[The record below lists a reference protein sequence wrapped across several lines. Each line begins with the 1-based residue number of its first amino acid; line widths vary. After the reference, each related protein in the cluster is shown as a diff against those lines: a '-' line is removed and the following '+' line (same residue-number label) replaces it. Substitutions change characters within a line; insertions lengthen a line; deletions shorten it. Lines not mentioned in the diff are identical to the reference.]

1 MWTKYSFLIVM
12 AIYVI
17 YHVVTNLMQEAAK
30 KQKQE
35 GMDPPPP
42 TPPAAGMG
50 QAPIQP
56 QAGPAA
62 ALRLRP
68 GVSAI
73 REARIDDLSARRR
86 SQLDQLRARRE
97 SRRTAPPAEVRVGGP
112 AAGPRTTGTGFPP
125 GLAPTA
131 GTGFP
136 PGLAPTTGPGFP
148 PGLAPTTPRTIP
160 PVQPRRE
167 EFRAAQRA
175 ERLERAERL
184 QRVERGLAAAKRKR
198 LGVEP
203 PKLDIEP
210 IREPPGRVAQEPR
223 AAYAIGPR
231 RRGGR
236 AGRLLSQ
243 LHDPASL
250 RDLFVLKEVLDPPVA
265 MRGPDAR

>member
-17 YHVVTNLMQEAAK
+17 YHVITNLMQEAAK
-30 KQKQE
+30 KQG
-35 GMDPPPP
+35 GMDPQRR
-42 TPPAAGMG
+42 TPPAAGTD

-56 QAGPAA
+56 QAGPA
-62 ALRLRP
+62 
-68 GVSAI
+68 AI

-97 SRRTAPPAEVRVGGP
+97 SRRAIQPAELRVGGP
-112 AAGPRTTGTGFPP
+112 AAGPRTTRPALPP
-125 GLAPTA
+125 GLPPTS
-131 GTGFP
+131 
-136 PGLAPTTGPGFP
+136 
-148 PGLAPTTPRTIP
+148 PRTIP
-160 PVQPRRE
+160 PVHPRRE
-167 EFRAAQRA
+167 ELRADQRA

-210 IREPPGRVAQEPR
+210 IREPTGRIAQASR

-250 RDLFVLKEVLDPPVA
+250 RDLFVLKEVLDLPVA

>member
-17 YHVVTNLMQEAAK
+17 YHVVSGLVQEAAK

-35 GMDPPPP
+35 GMDAQRGAPR
-42 TPPAAGMG
+42 AAGTG
-50 QAPIQP
+50 QARIQL
-56 QAGPAA
+56 QEGPAA
-62 ALRLRP
+62 APPLRP

-97 SRRTAPPAEVRVGGP
+97 GRRTIQPAELRVGGP
-112 AAGPRTTGTGFPP
+112 AARPRTTRPA
-125 GLAPTA
+125 L
-131 GTGFP
+131 
-136 PGLAPTTGPGFP
+136 P

-167 EFRAAQRA
+167 ELRAAQ
-175 ERLERAERL
+175 RAERL
-184 QRVERGLAAAKRKR
+184 QRVERGRAAAKRP
-198 LGVEP
+198 GVEP
-203 PKLDIEP
+203 PTLDIEP
-210 IREPPGRVAQEPR
+210 IREPPGRIAQESR
-223 AAYAIGPR
+223 SAYAIGPR

-243 LHDPASL
+243 LNNSASL

>member
-17 YHVVTNLMQEAAK
+17 YHVITNLMQEAAK
-30 KQKQE
+30 KQKQG
-35 GMDPPPP
+35 GMDPQRQAPR
-42 TPPAAGMG
+42 AAGTG

-56 QAGPAA
+56 QAGPA
-62 ALRLRP
+62 
-68 GVSAI
+68 AI

-97 SRRTAPPAEVRVGGP
+97 SRRAIQPAELRVGGP
-112 AAGPRTTGTGFPP
+112 AAAPRTTRPA
-125 GLAPTA
+125 L
-131 GTGFP
+131 P
-136 PGLAPTTGPGFP
+136 PGLAPTTESGFP

-210 IREPPGRVAQEPR
+210 IREPTGRIAQASR

-250 RDLFVLKEVLDPPVA
+250 RDLFVLKEVLDLPVA